1 MEKIIFVEGM
11 RCEGCVKRISTALE
25 NEKLNFKVSLDEKL
39 VYINGCDECA
49 KKALSAIS
57 DLGFEPELKN

>member
-11 RCEGCVKRISTALE
+11 MCEGCVKRISTALNNE
-25 NEKLNFKVSLDEKL
+25 NLNFRVCLEEKK
-39 VYINGCDECA
+39 VYINGCDECV

-57 DLGFEPELKN
+57 DLGFEPILKD